1 MTDSWCCSCFC
12 ELPLD
17 AWPAHSPECLGG
29 AFSQIHIQHSLG
41 RTGQQVRVLRSR
53 FANQV
58 AGGVSIQ
65 FIGACVPKEMGRYAT
80 LVVIATSSRNGG
92 VCPAG
97 TRLKSQGTR
106 RCPDTHQYPV
116 ATLLMEVKFRVPTT
130 TGTVTLSSGA
140 ASTMHADFFNAWD
153 QDELTALVDSCINA
167 YPFSPENPK
176 PAKCE
181 QRE

>member
-1 MTDSWCCSCFC
+1 
-12 ELPLD
+12 
-17 AWPAHSPECLGG
+17 
-29 AFSQIHIQHSLG
+29 
-41 RTGQQVRVLRSR
+41 
-53 FANQV
+53 
-58 AGGVSIQ
+58 
-65 FIGACVPKEMGRYAT
+65 
-80 LVVIATSSRNGG
+80 
-92 VCPAG
+92 
-97 TRLKSQGTR
+97 
-106 RCPDTHQYPV
+106 V

-176 PAKCE
+176 LAKCE